1 VLTGTATHSSK
12 RIIQYPNTA
21 RNANSVRFG
30 SGSAVQSPAGASLG
44 NKGNLASRA
53 EKTDQWRKRFRLLNT
68 ARELLPDHKS
78 IQCCMKHMQRGVE
91 TATIESNGD
100 KARITGVHRC
110 NYGYICP
117 VCAPKIA
124 MSHARELAAAC
135 AAAYAKGW
143 KVYHITYTLSH
154 HEGASLDETLK
165 KITDARRKYF
175 LAGRGYQEI
184 KEIAGIQGS
193 ARALE
198 TTHGA
203 NGWHPHFHELL
214 FISGELPL
222 DFEATMSNRWLAA
235 VSRVGGHADQK
246 HGLRV
251 ETGSQKISEY
261 LNKFGQLPIEG
272 GHSVEMEL
280 SHGHTKIARKG
291 GASPFALLD
300 SARSGNENSGLLF
313 REYARAMRGKAVIRW
328 SKGLR
333 EVLGVAILD
342 TEAPDGEMDAYVPVA
357 ALSKLAMIEIAR
369 EALLPSV
376 LTAAV
381 AGYPVL
387 VEFLSLYDINPHPR
401 IGGLFIFGRLG
412 DLHKDVWA

>member
-1 VLTGTATHSSK
+1 MLAGTATRTHDK
-12 RIIQYPNTA
+12 IIPYPNKL
-21 RNANSVRFG
+21 RNKANAVSFG
-30 SGSAVQSPAGASLG
+30 VSAVQSPAGASLG
-44 NKGNLASRA
+44 NKGDLASRA

-78 IQCCMKHMQRGVE
+78 IQCCMKHMKRGVE

-135 AAAYAKGW
+135 AAAYQKGW
-143 KVYHITYTLSH
+143 KVYHVTYTLSH
-154 HEGASLDETLK
+154 HAGTTLAEVLSSLA
-165 KITDARRKYF
+165 DARRKYF
-175 LAGRGYQEI
+175 LAGRGYQALKNE
-184 KEIAGIQGS
+184 AGIQGS

-198 TTHGA
+198 VTHGR

-214 FISGELPL
+214 FLSGDVPD
-222 DFEATMSNRWLAA
+222 DFETVLTARWLEA
-235 VSRVGGHADQK
+235 VAKVGASASPDHALK
-246 HGLRV
+246 L
-251 ETGSQKISEY
+251 EAGSKQISEY
-261 LNKFGQLPIEG
+261 LNKFGQLPLDG

-280 SHGHTKIARKG
+280 SHGHTKIARQKG
-291 GASPFALLD
+291 ATPFALLET
-300 SARSGNENSGLLF
+300 AREGNQKAGQLF
-313 REYARAMRGKAVIRW
+313 CEYADVMRGRAIIRW

-333 EVLGVAILD
+333 QALGLLEQSEPVCD
-342 TEAPDGEMDAYVPVA
+342 DGQAEFIPVA

-401 IGGLFIFGRLG
+401 IGGLFILGRLG